1 MIQPVTSPPDL
12 RALRSRG
19 EELLGRAEDLNEAGA
34 PMDDLLSRRIA
45 RFAADVDRPV
55 AGPPTPQ
62 AAVGLLF
69 GLLDLLHRRLH
80 PPEPRRRRVPRM
92 PVRDRL
98 LAHLEQ
104 AGPEGVPLV
113 HLIACCPSTDPGPA
127 RRLVRELVAEGLV
140 ERRFPERAPGR
151 PAPVGAVIA
160 VAPNRHEPR
169 ARRAE

>member
-1 MIQPVTSPPDL
+1 VIQPATSPPDL
-12 RALRSRG
+12 RALRARG

-45 RFAADVDRPV
+45 RFAAD
-55 AGPPTPQ
+55 
-62 AAVGLLF
+62 
-69 GLLDLLHRRLH
+69 
-80 PPEPRRRRVPRM
+80 
-92 PVRDRL
+92 RDRL

-113 HLIACCPSTDPGPA
+113 HLIACCPSTDRGPA
-127 RRLVRELVAEGLV
+127 RRLVRELVAKGLV